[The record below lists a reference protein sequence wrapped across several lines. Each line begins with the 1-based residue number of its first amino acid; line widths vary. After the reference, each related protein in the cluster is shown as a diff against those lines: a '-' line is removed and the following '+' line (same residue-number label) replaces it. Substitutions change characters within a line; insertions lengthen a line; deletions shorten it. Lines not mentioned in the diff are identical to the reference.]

1 MSRGRQRGMHGKE
14 LMGRRKRIM
23 RIHCFS
29 GKQLSGVRC
38 FVMRDVGA
46 ATAPEPVE
54 AGRASCLSAN
64 SAQGLNDPPQLRE
77 QSRAS
82 APSPVGAMGLCRAW
96 PSRHRQRG
104 VPVPMGAP
112 GTASHTALALG
123 QWRSRVSVP
132 CPTQCPEPASLGW
145 LVLAPHGGIPSSAGK
160 GRARA
165 VLLAEQ

>member
-1 MSRGRQRGMHGKE
+1 MSRGRQRGMRGKE

-38 FVMRDVGA
+38 FVMRDVSA
-46 ATAPEPVE
+46 AMAPEPVR
-54 AGRASCLSAN
+54 AGRTSCLGAN

-82 APSPVGAMGLCRAW
+82 AHGSVGAVGLCRAR
-96 PSRHRQRG
+96 PSRHGQRG
-104 VPVPMGAP
+104 VPVPMGTP
-112 GTASHTALALG
+112 GTASHTTLAVG

-132 CPTQCPEPASLGW
+132 CPKRCTEPASLGW
-145 LVLAPHGGIPSSAGK
+145 PVPAPHGGILSSAGK

-165 VLLAEQ
+165 VLPAEQ